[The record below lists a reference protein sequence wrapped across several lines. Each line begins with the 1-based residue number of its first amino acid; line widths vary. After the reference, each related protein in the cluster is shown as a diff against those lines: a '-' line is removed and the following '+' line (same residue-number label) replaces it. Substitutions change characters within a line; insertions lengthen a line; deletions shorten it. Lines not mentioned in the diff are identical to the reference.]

1 MLGAVGAVAGCASPS
16 GARVAGYT
24 VTAESSAVDTLR
36 VRMVQRTP
44 AVHRSQLIIGA
55 VVSGYLSSRGLPPVK
70 GRFTITD
77 SGLVFRASDGATAR
91 FPLVGPARSA
101 SGKQRRAANVSL
113 AYIDEVNARPAYVFR
128 VDAGV
133 FETDLPGQLLELA
146 SNPLWLDSLAPA
158 EGGVDRTPVKAADT
172 TALWT
177 TARHMMMS
185 RYADTLY
192 SLFGMPRAPVGL
204 IGARGRAA
212 GRLGEYV
219 GSRDSLALDPARMT
233 GSSQLR
239 HTVAHELGHRWQA
252 RAPGQVATLWSGIAP
267 IRDPKRYGY
276 GNRTEHQAEA
286 IAFAI
291 SFLQATAKGG
301 QSAATSLALLDH
313 YELLV
318 PGTRTMVRYLA
329 LQPIFRRH
337 PLARLLTGTQAIG
350 ERSND

>member
-1 MLGAVGAVAGCASPS
+1 
-16 GARVAGYT
+16 
-24 VTAESSAVDTLR
+24 
-36 VRMVQRTP
+36 MVQRTP

-77 SGLVFRASDGATAR
+77 SGLVFQATDGATTR
-91 FPLVGPARSA
+91 FPIVGPARGG

-113 AYIDEVNARPAYVFR
+113 AYMDEVNARPAYVFR

-146 SNPLWLDSLAPA
+146 SHPLWLDSLAPA
-158 EGGVDRTPVKAADT
+158 QWGVDRVLVKAADS
-172 TALWT
+172 TAPWT
-177 TARHMMMS
+177 TARDIMKS
-185 RYADTLY
+185 PYADTLCA
-192 SLFGMPRAPVGL
+192 LFGTPRAPVGL
-204 IGARGRAA
+204 IGLRGRAA

-219 GSRDSLALDPARMT
+219 ASRDSLALDPARMT
-233 GSSQLR
+233 GSAQLR

-252 RAPGQVATLWSGIAP
+252 RAPGQVATLWSRIAP

-291 SFLQATAKGG
+291 SFLQATANGG
-301 QSAATSLALLDH
+301 QPAATSLVLLDH

-337 PLARLLTGTQAIG
+337 PLARLLTGTQAIQD
-350 ERSND
+350 RSND